1 MYSKNEIITKLSNS
15 KALHERWMSYAE
27 AIYNGIKI
35 GEEHTPL
42 SHTECEFGHWL
53 QNNGQL
59 LYYVEA
65 PKTLHEDHKIL
76 HSVYMEMYK
85 IMKDNSST
93 NIFNKS
99 RIEKQKQAL
108 LDKNFDALRSISKN
122 LVNSLDTIIERIN
135 NMTNDEVKALG

>member
-1 MYSKNEIITKLSNS
+1 MFNKNEIITKLSNS

-42 SHTECEFGHWL
+42 LHTECDFGKWL
-53 QNNGQL
+53 QANGQL

-65 PKTLHEDHKIL
+65 PKSLQEDHKIL

-93 NIFNKS
+93 SIFNKS
-99 RIEKQKQAL
+99 RIEKKKQAD
-108 LDKNFDALRSISKN
+108 LDKNFKVLKTISKN
-122 LVNSLDTIIERIN
+122 LVSSLDNIIDRIN
-135 NMTNDEVKALG
+135 SMSNEEIKSLV